1 MEEKKKEILSAGGI
15 WLETE
20 RMILRDHRWE
30 DLESHHGLISDPDAM
45 YYLPEILTHNLEESR
60 MDLESSIEAIG
71 NRTEGSI
78 SCGWRI
84 RKRAS

>member
-1 MEEKKKEILSAGGI
+1 MEQKKKEILSAGGI

-45 YYLPEILTHNLEESR
+45 YYLPDIRTHDLEESR

-71 NRTEGSI
+71 KSDR
-78 SCGWRI
+78 
-84 RKRAS
+84 RAS

>member
-1 MEEKKKEILSAGGI
+1 MEQKKKEILSAGGI

-45 YYLPEILTHNLEESR
+45 
-60 MDLESSIEAIG
+60 
-71 NRTEGSI
+71 
-78 SCGWRI
+78 
-84 RKRAS
+84 